1 MSYEQRKLTIAELF
15 YMLND
20 AEDGEIIDHAIS
32 ELSNRGVNIDRDVYF
47 SWDAV

>member
-20 AEDGEIIDHAIS
+20 TEDGDIIDHAIS
-32 ELSNRGVNIDRDVYF
+32 ELADYGVNIDRDIYF
-47 SWDAV
+47 SWDNV